1 MSKQDKL
8 KKRGE
13 LNYLTVDEFVERF
26 SRTLR
31 ETLIRS
37 MGQESNH
44 VEDLAAHAWTF
55 AETFYT
61 ITAEF

>member
-8 KKRGE
+8 KKKGE

-44 VEDLAAHAWTF
+44 VEDLADHAWTF